1 MRRLSQ
7 IFRSPRHE
15 RGGVFLIVG
24 LCMPVLIGFTGLVID
39 VGNHFEHRRHLQ
51 TQADAAL
58 LAAAGDFR
66 FPCDA
71 SVTAKIADRIDEYGN
86 TRTPQVGGTPAA
98 KVKYKL

>member
-15 RGGVFLIVG
+15 RGGVLLLVG

-51 TQADAAL
+51 TQADAAV
-58 LAAAGDFR
+58 LAAAGDMR

-71 SVTAKIADRIDEYGN
+71 KVDAAIAARVEEYGK
-86 TRTPQVGGTPAA
+86 TRNPQVGGTPPT
-98 KVKYKL
+98 KVK